1 MDSVIIICNYIEKSH
16 VKLSILRVLYLY
28 TLNKYIYIYRY
39 IILFLNMFL
48 SLYFFDSIQID
59 LSQLE
64 R

>member
-16 VKLSILRVLYLY
+16 VKLSILRVLY
-28 TLNKYIYIYRY
+28 TLSKYIYRY